1 METKDELVANIKEW
15 IKNDNEISQLQSEI
29 KDRRIKKKALT
40 DSLIVT
46 MKNNSIDC
54 FDINQGSLMYK
65 KTTTKKPINA
75 KTLIAALQTYY
86 PADISKAED
95 ITKSSGI
102 SRK

>member
-1 METKDELVANIKEW
+1 
-15 IKNDNEISQLQSEI
+15 
-29 KDRRIKKKALT
+29 
-40 DSLIVT
+40 

-95 ITKSSGI
+95 ITKFI
-102 SRK
+102 MENRQTTVKETVIRKIDK